1 MSGASIRRI
10 GAVVPVLI
18 LAALAVSG
26 IAGAFQADDEEA
38 VDLGPQIADY
48 TNADGES
55 DVAGYLIADAAFN
68 AAPPVL
74 LGETL
79 EVRVFG
85 CTEGAPVLVELIPRV
100 LNEAEAAAQ
109 ADLADDEKLLEDFE
123 IVIDEAEALADGS
136 SYEVTVPETTPLG
149 FTRLRVTCEGAEG
162 ELVTDTVL
170 NVITEADVDD
180 ETEPVT
186 AVDAGDTPTALVVPP
201 AG

>member
-1 MSGASIRRI
+1 MTGASIRRV

-26 IAGAFQADDEEA
+26 IAAAFQSDDDEA
-38 VDLGPQIADY
+38 IDYGPQIADF
-48 TNADGES
+48 TDADGVS

-74 LGETL
+74 GGGPL

-85 CTEGAPVLVELIPRV
+85 CAEGSPITIELIPRV
-100 LNEAEAAAQ
+100 LNEDEAAAQ
-109 ADLADDEKLLEDFE
+109 ADLGDDEKLLEE
-123 IVIDEAEALADGS
+123 PELVVDEAEALADGS
-136 SYEVTVPETTPLG
+136 AYEIEVPETTPLG
-149 FTRLRVTCEGAEG
+149 FTRLRVTCEGADG

-170 NVITEADVDD
+170 NVITQDDVDD

-186 AVDAGDTPTALVVPP
+186 AVDAGDTPTAIVVPP
-201 AG
+201 AA